1 MIRTDPDPRMMMTIT
16 VMMMMT
22 VQVMRKA
29 DEQLYALKRVDLS
42 GLESKDIANALN
54 ELRILASFQ
63 HPRILRFY
71 EAFIGK

>member
-1 MIRTDPDPRMMMTIT
+1 VTMGDVSATSVQHQCHIRR
-16 VMMMMT
+16 
-22 VQVMRKA
+22 
-29 DEQLYALKRVDLS
+29 
-42 GLESKDIANALN
+42 IANALN